1 MKKIIKGGTLV
12 NEYRQYKADIVIN
25 HGCIEAILPE
35 GVTTEDAEIIPAEGC
50 YVLPGVI
57 DDQVH
62 FREPGLTHKGN
73 IAEGSRAAAAGGVTS
88 FMDMPNVLPPTTT
101 KKLLE
106 EKQEI
111 ASRTSL
117 VNYSFYLG
125 ASKDNINEI
134 KHVDTRT
141 TCGIKLFMGAS
152 TGNLLVDDLPTLERI
167 FAESPI
173 LIATHCE
180 DTPTINQNLVRYKE
194 RYGDNIPPQC
204 HPLIR
209 NREACLKS
217 SSLAVSLAK
226 KFGSRL
232 HILHLSTA
240 DELVLFEQG
249 PVSGKKI
256 TAEVCAHHLWFND
269 EAYLNKGNF
278 VKWNPA
284 IKTEKDRQALLQAL
298 NEKVIDVIATDHAPH
313 TISEKSGPYTQAAS
327 GGPLVQ
333 HSLVILLE
341 LARQG
346 AITIERVVD
355 GMCHAPALLFGIEKR
370 GFLREGY
377 KADICIVEKNTW
389 TVNKE
394 NLLYQCGWSPLEGQ
408 TFHHK
413 VRTTL
418 VNGTIVYDK
427 GDFPATPQGELLTF
441 SR

>member
-134 KHVDTRT
+134 KHVNTRT

>member
-180 DTPTINQNLVRYKE
+180 DTPTINQNLARYKE
-194 RYGDNIPPQC
+194 KYGDNIPPQC

>member
-180 DTPTINQNLVRYKE
+180 DTPTINQNLARYKE
-194 RYGDNIPPQC
+194 KYGDNIPPQC

-232 HILHLSTA
+232 HVLHLSTA

-389 TVNKE
+389 IVNKE

-427 GDFPATPQGELLTF
+427 GDFPAIPQGELLTF

>member
-194 RYGDNIPPQC
+194 KYGDNIPPQC

-232 HILHLSTA
+232 HVLHLSTA

-377 KADICIVEKNTW
+377 KADICIVEKSTW

-394 NLLYQCGWSPLEGQ
+394 NLLYQCDWSPLEGQ

-427 GDFPATPQGELLTF
+427 GTFPAIPQGELLTF

>member
-73 IAEGSRAAAAGGVTS
+73 IAEGSRAAAAGGITS

-194 RYGDNIPPQC
+194 KYGDNIPPQC

-232 HILHLSTA
+232 HVLHLSTA

>member
-194 RYGDNIPPQC
+194 KYGDNIPPQC

-232 HILHLSTA
+232 HVLHLSTA

-408 TFHHK
+408 IFHHK

>member
-12 NEYRQYKADIVIN
+12 NEYRQYKANIVIN

-35 GVTTEDAEIIPAEGC
+35 GATTENAEIIPAEGC

-173 LIATHCE
+173 LISTHCE
-180 DTPTINQNLVRYKE
+180 DTPTINQNLARYKE
-194 RYGDNIPPQC
+194 KYGDNIPPQC

-232 HILHLSTA
+232 HVLHLSTA

-427 GDFPATPQGELLTF
+427 GDFPAIPQGELLTF

>member
-134 KHVDTRT
+134 KHVDTHT

-194 RYGDNIPPQC
+194 KYGDNIPPQC

-232 HILHLSTA
+232 HVLHLSTA

>member
-73 IAEGSRAAAAGGVTS
+73 IAEGSRAAAAGGITS

-180 DTPTINQNLVRYKE
+180 DTPTINQNLVHYKE
-194 RYGDNIPPQC
+194 KYGDNIPPQC

-232 HILHLSTA
+232 HVLHLSTA

-427 GDFPATPQGELLTF
+427 GDFPATPHGELLTF

>member
-194 RYGDNIPPQC
+194 KYGDNIPPQC

-232 HILHLSTA
+232 HVLHLSTA

-269 EAYLNKGNF
+269 EA
-278 VKWNPA
+278 
-284 IKTEKDRQALLQAL
+284 
-298 NEKVIDVIATDHAPH
+298 
-313 TISEKSGPYTQAAS
+313 
-327 GGPLVQ
+327 
-333 HSLVILLE
+333 
-341 LARQG
+341 
-346 AITIERVVD
+346 
-355 GMCHAPALLFGIEKR
+355 
-370 GFLREGY
+370 
-377 KADICIVEKNTW
+377 
-389 TVNKE
+389 
-394 NLLYQCGWSPLEGQ
+394 
-408 TFHHK
+408 
-413 VRTTL
+413 
-418 VNGTIVYDK
+418 
-427 GDFPATPQGELLTF
+427 
-441 SR
+441 

>member
-194 RYGDNIPPQC
+194 KYGDNIPPQC

-232 HILHLSTA
+232 HVLHLSTA

-370 GFLREGY
+370 GFLGEGY

>member
-180 DTPTINQNLVRYKE
+180 DTPTINQNLARYKE
-194 RYGDNIPPQC
+194 KYGDNIPPQC

-232 HILHLSTA
+232 HVLHLSTA

-441 SR
+441 FR

>member
-180 DTPTINQNLVRYKE
+180 DTPTINQNLARYKE
-194 RYGDNIPPQC
+194 KYGDNIPPQC

-232 HILHLSTA
+232 HVLHLSTA

-333 HSLVILLE
+333 HSLIILLE

-346 AITIERVVD
+346 AITIERIVD

>member
-25 HGCIEAILPE
+25 HGCIETILPE

-180 DTPTINQNLVRYKE
+180 DTPTINQNLARYKE
-194 RYGDNIPPQC
+194 KYGDNIPPQC

-232 HILHLSTA
+232 HVLHLSTA

-408 TFHHK
+408 TFHYK

>member
-134 KHVDTRT
+134 KHVDSRT

>member
-25 HGCIEAILPE
+25 HGCIEALLPE
-35 GVTTEDAEIIPAEGC
+35 GVTTEDAEVIPAEGC

-180 DTPTINQNLVRYKE
+180 DTPTINQNLARYKE
-194 RYGDNIPPQC
+194 KYGDNIPPQC

-232 HILHLSTA
+232 HVLHLSTA

>member
-194 RYGDNIPPQC
+194 KYGDNIPPQC

-232 HILHLSTA
+232 HVLHLSTA

-427 GDFPATPQGELLTF
+427 GDFPAIPQGELLTF

>member
-180 DTPTINQNLVRYKE
+180 DTPTINQNLARYKE
-194 RYGDNIPPQC
+194 KYGDNIPPQC

-232 HILHLSTA
+232 HVLHLSTA

-341 LARQG
+341 LTRQG

-427 GDFPATPQGELLTF
+427 GDFPAIPQGELLTF

>member
-180 DTPTINQNLVRYKE
+180 DTPTINQNLARYKE
-194 RYGDNIPPQC
+194 KYGDNIPPQC

-232 HILHLSTA
+232 HVLHLSTA

-341 LARQG
+341 LTRQG

-441 SR
+441 FR

>member
-180 DTPTINQNLVRYKE
+180 DTPTINQNLARYKE
-194 RYGDNIPPQC
+194 KYGDNIPPQC

-232 HILHLSTA
+232 HVLHLSTA

-389 TVNKE
+389 IVNKE

>member
-73 IAEGSRAAAAGGVTS
+73 IAEGSRAAAAGGITS

-180 DTPTINQNLVRYKE
+180 DTPTINQNLARYKE
-194 RYGDNIPPQC
+194 KYGDNIPPQC

-232 HILHLSTA
+232 HVLHLSTA

>member
-73 IAEGSRAAAAGGVTS
+73 IAEGSLAAAAGGVTS

-194 RYGDNIPPQC
+194 KYGDNIPPQC

-232 HILHLSTA
+232 HVLHLSTA

-284 IKTEKDRQALLQAL
+284 IKTEKDRQSLLQAL

>member
-152 TGNLLVDDLPTLERI
+152 TGNLLVDDLPTLEHI

-180 DTPTINQNLVRYKE
+180 DTPTINQNLARYKE
-194 RYGDNIPPQC
+194 KYGDNIPPQC

-232 HILHLSTA
+232 HVLHLSTA